1 MELKWKWV
9 WFITIRIAVLSVLL
23 GLEGTPTHACLE
35 QERTAL
41 LQLKPFFNRYDELT
55 DWDVTVKG
63 LNCCEW
69 KGIEC
74 NTTTGRL
81 IGLDLS
87 SFRDTDEGWYLNA
100 SLFLPFVELKSLD
113 LSYNAIAGCI
123 QNEGCCDLQVL
134 DLSGNAF
141 EGMLPLCL
149 ENLTSLRELRHVDL
163 SGNNFSG
170 PLPICLL
177 QNNRKLERLILR
189 GNSFS
194 GPLSLPSAPNLN
206 VSVIDI
212 SDNKLQGQIPSNIC
226 STFPHLSWLFLS
238 KNAIEGN
245 IPPCLSG
252 MMNLSIL
259 DLSNN
264 HLSGTLPKELI
275 INNSL
280 RLLRVSNNN
289 LSGNIVPAILKAD
302 GLETLYL
309 VGNNS
314 TAEMENINVSSF
326 DFPTSLRELDLS
338 ANKLCGKLPKWIGN
352 LLSLER
358 LALSNNY
365 FEGSIPMEF
374 CNLTYLR
381 FLDISQN
388 NLSGSIPSCF
398 SPPYIEHVHLHGNR
412 LSGPLSLAFYN
423 SSSLVTLDLSG
434 NNLSGSIPEW
444 IDRFSSLSVLLL
456 KANHL
461 QGGIPVQLC
470 KLYSL
475 SIIDLSQN
483 MLSGPIPSCLGNL
496 TLPMAENKVLPQ
508 EYWIYP
514 LGDESTNFGVPISEM
529 LKKDYP
535 DSNMEEWIKFTT
547 KSVSLSYGGNIL
559 KSMSGIDLSCNKL
572 TGQIPSE
579 LGNLSQIHALN
590 LSHNNLIG
598 FIPSSFSKLKQ
609 LESLDL
615 SYNKL
620 SGEIP
625 YQLVEL
631 KFLEVFNVTHNN
643 LSGSIPEPKYQFGTF
658 DETSYEENPLLC
670 GPMLHKSCSKTNSP
684 STISND
690 GEDSLLDMMAVLSVL
705 LGLEGTPTHAC
716 LEHERTALLQLKPF
730 FNRYDE
736 LADWDVTVKSLNCC
750 EWKGIECNT
759 TTGRLIGLA
768 LNSFRG
774 YNGEGW
780 YLNASLF
787 LPFVELKSLDLSLNA
802 IAGCIQNED
811 LSHLTNL
818 KKLDLS
824 WNRIESLQSSKDGGR
839 KLQQLTHLEELY
851 LDVNLFNN
859 SVFASLNEFPNL
871 KSLHISSNQLKGSL
885 DMEDLSHLTN
895 VKELYLGGNRI
906 ESLQSSK
913 DGGRKLQQL
922 THLEELHLDYNL
934 LNNSST
940 VFASLK
946 GFPNLKSLS
955 ITDNQLKGSLDMEDL
970 DSFCSLRELYMRNNQ
985 LKDFV
990 IHKDKGCCD
999 LQVLDLSEN
1008 AFEGMLPQCLENLTS
1023 LRELDVS
1030 HNQFSGNLILLANLP
1045 FLRSISLA
1053 QNHFQI
1059 PMSILAHFPNLET
1072 LLIDENKM
1080 VMEPSFQFNT
1090 SVSKLQLKF
1099 ISVSKCITSPE
1110 LRLQLL
1116 TFLYYQYELRHVDLS
1131 GNNFSGPLPIWLLQN
1146 NTKLEHLILRGNS
1159 FSGSLS
1165 LPSAPNLNVSVI
1177 DISDNKLQGQIP
1189 SDICSTFPHL
1199 RWLFLSKNAIE
1210 GNIPPCLSGIKDLY
1224 HLDLS
1229 NNHLS
1234 GTLPEELIM
1243 NNSLT
1248 LLRLSNNN
1256 LSGNVVP
1263 AILKADGLETL
1274 YLDGNNFTA
1283 EVENIDVSSF
1293 DFPTSLTELD
1303 LSDNKFCG
1311 KLPRWI
1317 WNLSSLEKLALSN
1330 NSFEGSIPMEL
1341 CNLNRLEYLDLSQNN
1356 LSGSIPSCFN
1366 PPNIQH
1372 VHMQG
1377 NRLKG
1382 PLSLAFY
1389 NSSSLVTLDLGGN
1402 SLSGSIPEWIHTL
1415 SSLSIIRLKANHLQG
1430 EIPVQLCKLYSLSII
1445 DLSQNMLSGP
1455 IPSCLGNLTLPMAE
1469 NKVLQQSQ
1477 WLYPE
1482 VDESTNFWVPMLE
1495 MSKSDYLI
1503 TYMEESIEFTT
1514 KSGSLSYGGKILT
1527 NMTGINLSCNKLTG
1541 QIPRE
1546 LGSLSQIYSLNL
1558 SHNNLIGGIPSTF
1571 SKLKQLESLD
1581 LSYNNL
1587 TGEIPNQLVELNS
1600 LEVFSVAH
1608 NNLSGRIPEPQAQFG
1623 TFVESS
1629 YEGNPFLCGPML
1641 HKSCSKTDS
1650 PSTASNDGEE
1660 DSLLDI
1666 YVFRDQNVNLAA
1678 ESDEENKLFMA
1689 CIDAN
1694 HMPSDLWFVDSGCS
1708 NHMTGIKSLFK
1719 ELDESQKMKVQL
1731 GKKRKMQVEGKGTM
1745 KFFTSH
1751 REENYFDNVQ
1761 FFPDLGYNLLS
1772 VGQLMASGYSVIFDD
1787 VACIIK
1793 NKKSGKQVHVHKTP
1807 NNMFPLDVS
1816 NMKNFILAAS
1826 TKDDSELWHLRYGHL
1841 NIKGLKLLS
1850 DKGMVLGLPKI
1861 GSLDLCEG
1869 CIYGK
1874 QTRKPFPVNKAWRA
1888 TKCLELIHADL
1899 CGPMQTESLGGSRYF
1914 LLFNDDYSR
1923 MSWVYFLENKSET
1936 FEKFQKFK
1944 AMVENQSGCHIKVL
1958 RTDRGGEFMSKEFNL
1973 FCEDNGIRRELTIPY
1988 TPEQNGVVE
1997 RKNRTIVEMARSMLQ
2012 ARRLSNQFWAEAV
2025 ATSVYLLNLS
2035 PTRVV
2040 MNKTPYETWH
2050 DRKPNVQHEIS
2061 FPIEDSSDENQESP
2075 SATSAALEERT
2086 NSTKEINKG

>member
-35 QERTAL
+35 HERTAL
-41 LQLKPFFNRYDELT
+41 LHLKPFFNRYDELA

-69 KGIEC
+69 TGIEC

-81 IGLDLS
+81 IGLALS

-113 LSYNAIAGCI
+113 LSSNAIAGCI
-123 QNEGCCDLQVL
+123 QNE
-134 DLSGNAF
+134 
-141 EGMLPLCL
+141 
-149 ENLTSLRELRHVDL
+149 EL
-163 SGNNFSG
+163 NNMT
-170 PLPICLL
+170 
-177 QNNRKLERLILR
+177 KL
-189 GNSFS
+189 
-194 GPLSLPSAPNLN
+194 
-206 VSVIDI
+206 
-212 SDNKLQGQIPSNIC
+212 K
-226 STFPHLSWLFLS
+226 
-238 KNAIEGN
+238 
-245 IPPCLSG
+245 
-252 MMNLSIL
+252 
-259 DLSNN
+259 
-264 HLSGTLPKELI
+264 
-275 INNSL
+275 
-280 RLLRVSNNN
+280 
-289 LSGNIVPAILKAD
+289 
-302 GLETLYL
+302 YL
-309 VGNNS
+309 
-314 TAEMENINVSSF
+314 
-326 DFPTSLRELDLS
+326 
-338 ANKLCGKLPKWIGN
+338 
-352 LLSLER
+352 
-358 LALSNNY
+358 
-365 FEGSIPMEF
+365 
-374 CNLTYLR
+374 
-381 FLDISQN
+381 
-388 NLSGSIPSCF
+388 
-398 SPPYIEHVHLHGNR
+398 
-412 LSGPLSLAFYN
+412 
-423 SSSLVTLDLSG
+423 
-434 NNLSGSIPEW
+434 
-444 IDRFSSLSVLLL
+444 
-456 KANHL
+456 
-461 QGGIPVQLC
+461 
-470 KLYSL
+470 
-475 SIIDLSQN
+475 DLSQN
-483 MLSGPIPSCLGNL
+483 RI
-496 TLPMAENKVLPQ
+496 E
-508 EYWIYP
+508 
-514 LGDESTNFGVPISEM
+514 
-529 LKKDYP
+529 
-535 DSNMEEWIKFTT
+535 
-547 KSVSLSYGGNIL
+547 SLSNQDETQSRLI
-559 KSMSGIDLSCNKL
+559 KL
-572 TGQIPSE
+572 EQ
-579 LGNLSQIHALN
+579 
-590 LSHNNLIG
+590 
-598 FIPSSFSKLKQ
+598 
-609 LESLDL
+609 LDL
-615 SYNKL
+615 SSNRLRNNTFSFLKGL
-620 SGEIP
+620 S
-625 YQLVEL
+625 
-631 KFLEVFNVTHNN
+631 
-643 LSGSIPEPKYQFGTF
+643 S
-658 DETSYEENPLLC
+658 
-670 GPMLHKSCSKTNSP
+670 
-684 STISND
+684 
-690 GEDSLLDMMAVLSVL
+690 
-705 LGLEGTPTHAC
+705 
-716 LEHERTALLQLKPF
+716 
-730 FNRYDE
+730 
-736 LADWDVTVKSLNCC
+736 
-750 EWKGIECNT
+750 
-759 TTGRLIGLA
+759 
-768 LNSFRG
+768 
-774 YNGEGW
+774 
-780 YLNASLF
+780 
-787 LPFVELKSLDLSLNA
+787 LKSLYMWENDLQGS
-802 IAGCIQNED
+802 IDIKD
-811 LSHLTNL
+811 FSHLTNL
-818 KKLDLS
+818 KELDLS
-824 WNRIESLQSSKDGGR
+824 
-839 KLQQLTHLEELY
+839 
-851 LDVNLFNN
+851 
-859 SVFASLNEFPNL
+859 
-871 KSLHISSNQLKGSL
+871 
-885 DMEDLSHLTN
+885 
-895 VKELYLGGNRI
+895 GNRI

-913 DGGRKLQQL
+913 D
-922 THLEELHLDYNL
+922 
-934 LNNSST
+934 
-940 VFASLK
+940 
-946 GFPNLKSLS
+946 
-955 ITDNQLKGSLDMEDL
+955 L
-970 DSFCSLRELYMRNNQ
+970 DSFCSLRKLYLRGNQ

-999 LQVLDLSEN
+999 LQVLDLSWN

-1059 PMSILAHFPNLET
+1059 PMSFLAHFPNLET
-1072 LLIDENKM
+1072 FLIDENKM
-1080 VMEPSFQFNT
+1080 VMEPSFQFHT
-1090 SVSKLQLKF
+1090 SVSKLQLKYF
-1099 ISVSKCITSPE
+1099 SVSKCITSPE

-1146 NTKLEHLILRGNS
+1146 NTKLENFILRGNS

-1199 RWLFLSKNAIE
+1199 SWLFLSKNAIE

-1482 VDESTNFWVPMLE
+1482 VDELTNFWVPMLE

-1666 YVFRDQNVNLAA
+1666 YVFRVSFLVSYAVMLVTTLVVLYINPYWRRVWFSLI
-1678 ESDEENKLFMA
+1678 EK
-1689 CIDAN
+1689 CITTCRY
-1694 HMPSDLWFVDSGCS
+1694 S
-1708 NHMTGIKSLFK
+1708 
-1719 ELDESQKMKVQL
+1719 
-1731 GKKRKMQVEGKGTM
+1731 TM
-1745 KFFTSH
+1745 GNF
-1751 REENYFDNVQ
+1751 
-1761 FFPDLGYNLLS
+1761 LGYYIFRLTPSQELHHQMKKDSMRISGDRVLL
-1772 VGQLMASGYSVIFDD
+1772 IFDD
-1787 VACIIK
+1787 V
-1793 NKKSGKQVHVHKTP
+1793 GVRTT
-1807 NNMFPLDVS
+1807 M
-1816 NMKNFILAAS
+1816 LAS
-1826 TKDDSELWHLRYGHL
+1826 DSMSKWFDRVVEW
-1841 NIKGLKLLS
+1841 NEE
-1850 DKGMVLGLPKI
+1850 DCAM
-1861 GSLDLCEG
+1861 G
-1869 CIYGK
+1869 C
-1874 QTRKPFPVNKAWRA
+1874 WRVWISIFGVP
-1888 TKCLELIHADL
+1888 IHA
-1899 CGPMQTESLGGSRYF
+1899 
-1914 LLFNDDYSR
+1914 
-1923 MSWVYFLENKSET
+1923 
-1936 FEKFQKFK
+1936 
-1944 AMVENQSGCHIKVL
+1944 
-1958 RTDRGGEFMSKEFNL
+1958 
-1973 FCEDNGIRRELTIPY
+1973 
-1988 TPEQNGVVE
+1988 
-1997 RKNRTIVEMARSMLQ
+1997 
-2012 ARRLSNQFWAEAV
+2012 
-2025 ATSVYLLNLS
+2025 
-2035 PTRVV
+2035 
-2040 MNKTPYETWH
+2040 
-2050 DRKPNVQHEIS
+2050 
-2061 FPIEDSSDENQESP
+2061 
-2075 SATSAALEERT
+2075 
-2086 NSTKEINKG
+2086 